1 VIASASLSLSLREI
15 VFGVYILCSLRKMKW
30 EEERF
35 YFSMGFP
42 TVLPH
47 SAHEPS

>member
-1 VIASASLSLSLREI
+1 MRLWLREI
-15 VFGVYILCSLRKMKW
+15 AFGIYYIVFIKQNVKC